1 MPFPLYDGP
10 PLLDV
15 RRNAVALLIGL
26 LAGAFGGLVGL
37 GGGVVMIPLLTSLL
51 GLGQHKAHGTS
62 LAALVFTGL
71 AGSAAYWR
79 DGSVDFS
86 AAFLL
91 AVPAVLTAV
100 AGAEFANKLPESRL
114 RRYFGVFLAFV
125 SVMLLL
131 KPIISPGAAGVAG
144 GVAKDALLIVTGGF
158 AGFISGMMGV
168 GGGSMMVPA
177 MVLLAGMGQHAA
189 QGSSLMAM
197 IPTAV
202 FGARAHWRLGNVA
215 TDLAAG
221 LLPGIIVGSYLGGK
235 LAGLAPDSALRF
247 LLAAVLAYVG
257 VGYVT
262 RRSAC

>member
-10 PLLDV
+10 PLIDA

-79 DGSVDFS
+79 DGNVDFT
-86 AAFLL
+86 AALFL
-91 AVPAVLTAV
+91 AIPAVLTAV
-100 AGAEFANKLPESRL
+100 AGAKFAHELPESRL
-114 RRYFGVFLAFV
+114 RRYLGVFLAFV

-131 KPIISPGAAGVAG
+131 KPIISPGAVVVG
-144 GVAKDALLIVTGGF
+144 GVWKYAALTITGGL

-168 GGGSMMVPA
+168 GGGSIMVPA

-189 QGSSLMAM
+189 QGSALMAM
-197 IPTAV
+197 IPTAA
-202 FGARAHWRLGNVA
+202 FGARVHWRLGNVA
-215 TDLAAG
+215 TDIPAG
-221 LLPGIIVGSYLGGK
+221 LLTGIIIGSYLGGK
-235 LAGLAPDSALRF
+235 LAGFAPDFALRI

-257 VGYVT
+257 VGYAI
-262 RRSAC
+262 RRAA

>member
-10 PLLDV
+10 PLLDA
-15 RRNAVALLIGL
+15 RRNVVALLIGL

-37 GGGVVMIPLLTSLL
+37 GGGVVMIPLLMSLS

-79 DGSVDFS
+79 DGSVDFT
-86 AAFLL
+86 AAALL
-91 AVPAVLTAV
+91 ALPAVLTAV

-114 RRYFGVFLAFV
+114 GRYFGVFLVFV
-125 SVMLLL
+125 SVTLLL
-131 KPIISPGAAGVAG
+131 KPIISPGAGVG
-144 GVAKDALLIVTGGF
+144 GGLTKYAVLIVTGGL

-177 MVLLAGMGQHAA
+177 MVLLVGMGQHAA

-197 IPTAV
+197 VPTAI

-221 LLPGIIVGSYLGGK
+221 LFTGIIVGSYLGGK
-235 LAGLAPDSALRF
+235 LAGLASDSALRF
-247 LLAAVLAYVG
+247 LLAAVLAYTG
-257 VGYVT
+257 VGYAA
-262 RRSAC
+262 RRPA

>member
-10 PLLDV
+10 PLFDV
-15 RRNAVALLIGL
+15 RRNAVALLVGL
-26 LAGAFGGLVGL
+26 LAGGFGGLVGL

-86 AAFLL
+86 AALLL

-100 AGAEFANKLPESRL
+100 AGAEFANKIPESRL
-114 RRYFGVFLAFV
+114 KRYFGVFLVLV

-131 KPIISPGAAGVAG
+131 KPMVSPGAGFGG
-144 GVAKDALLIVTGGF
+144 GVTKDAVLIVTGGF

-168 GGGSMMVPA
+168 GGGSIMVPA
-177 MVLLAGMGQHAA
+177 MVLLVGIGQHAA

-215 TDLAAG
+215 TDLALG

-235 LAGLAPDSALRF
+235 LAGLASDSALRF

-257 VGYVT
+257 VRYAT
-262 RRSAC
+262 RCTA